1 MCEMSRN
8 EIFFSNFFSK
18 GSEKTLSTEYKKCIF
33 VEGIQDTQFRILKAE
48 LKVYMYHKKL
58 MGNLCLTCIKSS
70 EEGTEVLMVV
80 FTKNMWMASGHYL
93 QLYLLPSVALTAF
106 GRVVQL
112 VLLQLTLARDDPFCW
127 SPKFTTIGLQQQI
140 SQSAQCL
147 KITENVSFK
156 LQAKQATFTF

>member
-1 MCEMSRN
+1 
-8 EIFFSNFFSK
+8 
-18 GSEKTLSTEYKKCIF
+18 
-33 VEGIQDTQFRILKAE
+33 
-48 LKVYMYHKKL
+48 
-58 MGNLCLTCIKSS
+58 
-70 EEGTEVLMVV
+70 MVV

-93 QLYLLPSVALTAF
+93 QLYLLPSSVALTAF

-147 KITENVSFK
+147 KITEKSHST
-156 LQAKQATFTF
+156 LRAKQATFTFCVDKSSLKMPKMVHYGEFLKI

>member
-1 MCEMSRN
+1 
-8 EIFFSNFFSK
+8 
-18 GSEKTLSTEYKKCIF
+18 
-33 VEGIQDTQFRILKAE
+33 
-48 LKVYMYHKKL
+48 
-58 MGNLCLTCIKSS
+58 
-70 EEGTEVLMVV
+70 MVV

-127 SPKFTTIGLQQQI
+127 SPKFTTISLQQQI

-147 KITENVSFK
+147 KITEKSHST
-156 LQAKQATFTF
+156 LRAKQATFTF